1 MRSEDLTLF
10 RSIADGIDALLYNQ
24 LQHPDEDFIESIE
37 KADYFADKSITYDF
51 EDMEDKLG
59 VSLRYYQRM
68 ALYFTQCYLEQHYLI
83 GNNDNNKLT
92 YWMATGSGK
101 TIIMQA
107 NIIDYFEHVRANN
120 PEEIEVIITSPLK
133 ELIGQLRV
141 EMRDFFQRP
150 FFNDFNWS
158 LKIETT
164 QGLVESYKKR
174 SHDIVG
180 DKHFRL
186 LLVDEAHIGLGGTD
200 KGAFTTVRNEL
211 TKNIHQSFMFEYSAT
226 FYDVSDSHK
235 DEYAE
240 RIIYEYDYGKFY
252 NDQYGKDF
260 KFGIVHKDDIAED
273 ENKDI
278 QRNLDENLKVFG
290 DKLAAF
296 EQYNQAYPSKPFLD
310 RPLLVMAGNTVSASA
325 EKKAD
330 NEENSDIAKI
340 IGYFAELPKISLE
353 ASLFHVQSGA
363 LHMLRSAEDGEVL
376 LSYGE
381 NIEPFGLITVGDV
394 SKFLANRNIQSLIE
408 SGQVIL
414 KTQKFTP
421 EQHHFRNI
429 DRDTSPINILIGSR
443 KFSAGWNSFRV
454 SQICL
459 INFGTGKG
467 STIVQMFGRG
477 VRLKGLNGD
486 GKRQEIHYVREGDG
500 EKVEFENW
508 GKRCDLREDGYNQL
522 KHLETLFVYSLRST
536 YLSKFIEEDTDI
548 YKPSITISKDV
559 TIEQDGISLP
569 IFRIQKQAVKKD
581 EEIVCT
587 IELGKQKERAVLY
600 IDYAAGNTHM
610 ELPLSLNLGVQNQE
624 LVSYQ
629 DIEWLE
635 AFIDKS
641 FVERYIEQKLVRSNI
656 SIKGLSLAFV
666 LSSLKERYIKLYY
679 DADLVSPLQFQK
691 VLIKVVD
698 QFVSKVKNKV
708 NHTKQ
713 NNAYNFNQPVQND
726 DCISQYDLRFILA
739 KGRDAQKVRTAL
751 DKDKNYKVFFD
762 IVRHLYQPLAADPH
776 GDIKQQTFDAM
787 KSVGFNGVTQ
797 NTDSLFSAYENYFD
811 GVESIKVSPD
821 KLNPYEVKFVVD
833 MQAYIQDNH
842 LQATILRN
850 KSGGD
855 IGLLGDEG
863 VFYPDF
869 IVWYQDKD
877 GQDHIIFCDP
887 KGISRSETKWKV
899 CEAPYAIKDIEAQWS
914 DSAIQLHS
922 FVISNTPLKD
932 VKWHP
937 IVSLHSYEHCDVLYN
952 LVFFED
958 ESYIKRIFSGLTTD
972 MRWHSAFQKCIQD
985 MDEQTIDEWSDD
997 EKRSQH
1003 IILIE
1008 KILESEE
1015 LEREQAV
1022 LLYFKVWGASDKIK
1036 EKLKKDTADDVKEQ
1050 VVIELLGEVVSEV
1063 ILDTIPYVRT
1073 LRKIYDIIT

>member
-10 RSIADGIDALLYNQ
+10 RSIADSIDGSLYNQ
-24 LQHPDEDFIESIE
+24 LQHPDQDFIESIE
-37 KADYFADKSITYDF
+37 KADYFADKFITYDF
-51 EDMEDKLG
+51 EDKEEKLG
-59 VSLRYYQRM
+59 VTLRYYQRI
-68 ALYFTQCYLEQHYLI
+68 ALYFTQCYLEQYYLKG
-83 GNNDNNKLT
+83 GNENNKLT

-101 TIIMQA
+101 TIIMKA
-107 NIIDYFEHVRANN
+107 NIMDYFEHIRANN

-133 ELIGQLRV
+133 ELIGQLKT
-141 EMRDFFQRP
+141 EMHDFFQHP
-150 FFNDFNWS
+150 FFNDFQVKLN
-158 LKIETT
+158 IETT
-164 QGLVESYKKR
+164 QGLIGSYKNQ

-186 LLVDEAHIGLGGTD
+186 LLVDEAHIGLGGAE

-211 TKNIHQSFMFEYSAT
+211 TKNIQQSFMFEYSAT

-235 DEYAE
+235 DEYAK

-278 QRNLDENLKVFG
+278 QRNLDENLKAFG
-290 DKLAAF
+290 DKLTAF
-296 EQYNQAYPSKPFLD
+296 EQYNQAHLAEPFFD

-340 IGYFAELPKISLE
+340 IGYFANLPKSGLE
-353 ASLFHVQSGA
+353 ANLFYAQSGT
-363 LHMLRSAEDGEVL
+363 LHMLRSSVDGEVL

-394 SKFLANRNIQSLIE
+394 SKFLANSNIKTLRE

-414 KTQKFTP
+414 KTQKFTH

-477 VRLKGLNGD
+477 VRLKGLQDD
-486 GKRQEIHYVREGDG
+486 GKRQEVHYVREGDG
-500 EKVEFENW
+500 EKVDFEGW
-508 GKRCDLREDGYNQL
+508 EARCTLGKGDYNLL

-548 YKPSITISKDV
+548 YKQDTNKNEKITCFIKLV
-559 TIEQDGISLP
+559 
-569 IFRIQKQAVKKD
+569 
-581 EEIVCT
+581 
-587 IELGKQKERAVLY
+587 KQKERQVLY
-600 IDYAAGNTHM
+600 IYFGEENTHIG
-610 ELPLSLNLGVQNQE
+610 LPLSLNLGVQKQE
-624 LVSYQ
+624 QVSYQ
-629 DIEWLE
+629 DIKWLE
-635 AFIDKS
+635 IFIDRAFI
-641 FVERYIEQKLVRSNI
+641 ERYIEQKLVRSNI
-656 SIKGLSLAFV
+656 SIEGLDLASTF
-666 LSSLKERYIKLYY
+666 SYLKNGDVRIYY
-679 DADLVSPLQFQK
+679 DADIVSPLQFQK
-691 VLIKVVD
+691 LLIKVVD
-698 QFVSKVKNKV
+698 QLISKVKNKI
-708 NHTKQ
+708 NHAKRNNQYDFTK
-713 NNAYNFNQPVQND
+713 PVQND

-739 KGRDAQKVRTAL
+739 KNSNAQEVRLAL
-751 DKDKNYKVFFD
+751 NKDQNYKVFFD

-776 GDIKQQTFDAM
+776 SDIKQQTFDAM
-787 KSVGFNGVTQ
+787 KSVGFNDVTQ
-797 NTDSLFSAYENYFD
+797 NTGSLFSAYKGYFKD
-811 GVESIKVSPD
+811 VESIKVSPD
-821 KLNPYEVKFVVD
+821 KLNSYEVKFVAD
-833 MQAYIQDNH
+833 MQAYIQDNN

-869 IVWYQDKD
+869 IVWYQDED
-877 GQDHIIFCDP
+877 RQEHIIFCDP
-887 KGISRSETKWKV
+887 KGIRNAEVKWKV
-899 CEAPYAIKDIEAQWS
+899 CEAPYAIKDIESQWS
-914 DSAIQLHS
+914 ASAIQLHS

-937 IVSLHSYEHCDVLYN
+937 IDSLQNYDHCDVFYN

-958 ESYIKRIFSGLTTD
+958 NDYLKRIFNGLTTD
-972 MRWHSAFQKCIQD
+972 MKWHSAFQKCIQD
-985 MDEQTIDEWSDD
+985 MDETTIDDWCDD
-997 EKRSQH
+997 TKRSAH
-1003 IILIE
+1003 IMLI
-1008 KILESEE
+1008 KQIQESEG
-1015 LEREQAV
+1015 LSRDQAV
-1022 LLYFKVWGASDKIK
+1022 LLYFKVWIATDQLK
-1036 EKLKKDTADDVKEQ
+1036 EKLKQEVSDDVKEQ
-1050 VVIELLGEVVSEV
+1050 VATEIIGEIVSDV
-1063 ILDTIPYVRT
+1063 ILDSIPYART
-1073 LRKIYDIIT
+1073 LWKIYNIMK